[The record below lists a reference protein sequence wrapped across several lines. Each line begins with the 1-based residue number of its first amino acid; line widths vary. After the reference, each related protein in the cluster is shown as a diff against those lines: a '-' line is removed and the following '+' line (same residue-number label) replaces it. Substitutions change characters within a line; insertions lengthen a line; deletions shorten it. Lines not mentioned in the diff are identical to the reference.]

1 MTNQNTINVA
11 YIFESK
17 AFSQCTFF
25 TGTSDILNSTHDEH
39 KLLKLL
45 VDIDTNWHELGQA
58 LKITYNDLEG
68 LEQSLKCNKVKL
80 GDVINKW
87 MTSQPSPVTWNT
99 IITAIEDDIG
109 NKKKVNEIRCH
120 LGLQLC

>member
-68 LEQSLKCNKVKL
+68 LEAAFV
-80 GDVINKW
+80 
-87 MTSQPSPVTWNT
+87 QPFEV
-99 IITAIEDDIG
+99 AICKEELPSF
-109 NKKKVNEIRCH
+109 KMK
-120 LGLQLC
+120 